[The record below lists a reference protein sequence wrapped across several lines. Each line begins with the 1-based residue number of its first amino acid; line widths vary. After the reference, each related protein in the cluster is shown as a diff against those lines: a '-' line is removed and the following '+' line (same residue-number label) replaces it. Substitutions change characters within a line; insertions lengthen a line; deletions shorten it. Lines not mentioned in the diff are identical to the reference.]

1 MLLTH
6 KYMDLEKSVLKMSS
20 EIIKEFSNKESV
32 EFEYLYKSME
42 REFDVDVNELFIPSL
57 ILLHALGK
65 LDYRMSEDLLEWIQ

>member
-1 MLLTH
+1 
-6 KYMDLEKSVLKMSS
+6 MDLEKSVLKMSS

>member
-1 MLLTH
+1 
-6 KYMDLEKSVLKMSS
+6 MDLEKSVLKMSS

-57 ILLHALGK
+57 ILLDALGK